1 MKTYI
6 KYIVAAFVLPFIFS
20 CQEKE
25 PQPEVKPVEP
35 NFPSLVKNN
44 QVKPGEELE
53 FKFTPNL
60 DWELSLSEGSF
71 QYFKLLEDNG
81 RQREKLTGKASESP
95 ITIKIW
101 VNPLEEFDT
110 NRSCTLTLTMGG
122 QSKVVAEYMRPAKDR
137 ALSVYAAKVQDGV
150 FVTDDSGKYIYET
163 TEAKNVEI
171 LWSEADAAF
180 MLPIKVE
187 ANCTWNIDRTSFP
200 SWLELNVP
208 EQIGE
213 TVELIVKGISLQAAT
228 GKMSFVAGTLTKDIN
243 VSIASCSEI
252 SVYSAKYDKGDWI
265 YVDLGY
271 EYSETPQDAISM
283 VWTGSDYRIPVK
295 VNSKCE
301 WSLDMPE
308 WITAEFDDRRSG
320 EDHFVLICNP
330 QNYPLDDTT
339 VTLTFKFSG
348 QDIKTVNLTIPGCR
362 NMISYNLGMSL
373 ASLEFNYSGQYK
385 TTSGYMEAPV
395 KGHVTAPTSMVMRA
409 VEIVD
414 GVFVETA
421 PTWLTYELNVG
432 EDTDTKLVLQT
443 KELLISV
450 SENLTQTERNA
461 YIFLL
466 PSQVE
471 TVAELFEEDKCTVR
485 EAYLSNVIP
494 VVQAFL
500 PADYLT
506 PECSETEMAAEGAY
520 MLKSEKTELYEC
532 FGATRYA
539 YEIKYENT
547 WSSDVAKMYLT
558 YPYATVEFY
567 DAEKNLVTDKENF
580 WIGFTD
586 YMENKTFGAIT
597 VPIGKKDANGNWVEI
612 VPEAGTS
619 YVVFKDEEGKTLCV
633 IEFTYAPKVVEPEP
647 EPEIPSEPE
656 VVEDDVVDA
665 SSYFDSAKA
674 AAAAGATLVEIK
686 VVKVPKVTSESS
698 QEVKDLA
705 AYKKSLTT
713 TLNECKS
720 FGAPLY
726 RLTYTKADTELT
738 FNFTDKLKTVAKM
751 FTVNPWQAQSVI
763 TVDGMTMDEEG
774 GHLVAYGSTKPY
786 NGKPKIKMMSFASLS
801 EDMLKTQPIKILFY
815 DSDSEILLGIECVLS
830 E

>member
-25 PQPEVKPVEP
+25 PQPEPKPVEP

-60 DWELSLSEGSF
+60 DWEISLSEGSF
-71 QYFKLLEDNG
+71 QYFKLLEENG

-122 QSKVVAEYMRPAKDR
+122 KSKVVAEYMRPAKDR

-150 FVTDDSGKYIYET
+150 FVTDDSGKYIYEA
-163 TEAKNVEI
+163 TEAQNVEI

-187 ANCTWNIDRTSFP
+187 ANCKWDIDRTSFP

-208 EQIGE
+208 DQIGE
-213 TVELIVKGISLQAAT
+213 SVELVVKGISLQAAT
-228 GKMSFVAGTLTKDIN
+228 GKMAFVAGTLTKEIN

-283 VWTGSDYRIPVK
+283 IWTGSDFRIPVR
-295 VNSKCE
+295 VDSKCE
-301 WSLDMPE
+301 WSLEMPE
-308 WITAEFDDRRSG
+308 WITAEFDERRSG
-320 EDHFVLICNP
+320 EDHFVLMCNP
-330 QNYPLDDTT
+330 QSYPLDDTT

-348 QDIKTVNLTIPGCR
+348 QTIKTVNLTIPGCR
-362 NMISYNLGMSL
+362 NMISYNLGMSM

-409 VEIVD
+409 VELVD
-414 GVFVETA
+414 GVFTETT

-443 KELLISV
+443 KELQISV

-466 PSQVE
+466 PSQVT
-471 TVAELFEEDKCTVR
+471 TVAELFEEDRCTVR
-485 EAYLSNVIP
+485 EAYLANAIH

-506 PECSETEMAAEGAY
+506 PEYSEAEMAAEGAY
-520 MLKSEKTELYEC
+520 MIKSEKSELYEC
-532 FGATRYA
+532 FGATRYV

-558 YPYATVEFY
+558 YPYSTVEFY
-567 DAEKNLVTDKENF
+567 DADKNLVTDKDTF
-580 WIGFTD
+580 WINFTD
-586 YMENKTFGAIT
+586 YMENKTFGSIT
-597 VPIGKKDANGNWVEI
+597 IPTGRTGADGKWVEL
-612 VPEAGTS
+612 VPEAGTA
-619 YVVFKDEEGKTLCV
+619 YVVFKDENGATLCV
-633 IEFTYAPKVVEPEP
+633 VEFTYAPKAVEPEVP
-647 EPEIPSEPE
+647 AEPE
-656 VVEDDVVDA
+656 VGVEDDVVDA

-674 AAAAGATLVEIK
+674 AQAAGATFVQ
-686 VVKVPKVTSESS
+686 VTAVKVPKITAEST
-698 QEVKDLA
+698 QAEKDLA
-705 AYKKSLTT
+705 TYKKSLMT
-713 TLNECKS
+713 TLNECKQYN
-720 FGAPLY
+720 APLY

-738 FNFTDKLKTVAKM
+738 LNFTDRLKTVAKM
-751 FTVNPWQAQSVI
+751 FTVNPYSAQGVI
-763 TVDGMTMDEEG
+763 TVDGMTMDEDG
-774 GHLVAYGSTKPY
+774 GHLIPFGSTKTY

-801 EDMLKTQPIKILFY
+801 EELVKTQPIKILFY
-815 DSDSEILLGIECVLS
+815 DADSKILLAIECILN

>member
-1 MKTYI
+1 MKKYI
-6 KYIVAAFVLPFIFS
+6 KYIVAVFVLPFIFS

-25 PQPEVKPVEP
+25 SQPEAKPIEP

-44 QVKPGEELE
+44 EVKPGEELE

-60 DWELSLSEGSF
+60 DWEISLSEGSF
-71 QYFKLLEDNG
+71 QYFKLLEENG
-81 RQREKLTGKASESP
+81 RQREKLSGKASESP
-95 ITIKIW
+95 ITVKIW

-122 QSKVVAEYMRPAKDR
+122 QSKVVAEYMRPAKNR
-137 ALSVYAAKVQDGV
+137 SLSVYAAKVQDGV

-163 TEAKNVEI
+163 VEADNVEI
-171 LWSEADAAF
+171 LWSAVDAAF
-180 MLPIKVE
+180 VLPIKVE
-187 ANCTWNIDRTSFP
+187 ANCAWDIDRSSFP
-200 SWLELNVP
+200 SWLEINVP
-208 EQIGE
+208 NQTEG
-213 TVELIVKGISLQAAT
+213 TVELVVKGISLQAAT
-228 GKMSFVAGTLTKDIN
+228 GKMSFVAGSLIKDVN

-252 SVYSAKYDKGDWI
+252 SVYSAKYEQGDWV

-271 EYSETPQDAISM
+271 EYTATPQDAISM
-283 VWTGSDYRIPVK
+283 IWTGSDYRIPVK
-295 VNSKCE
+295 VDSKCE
-301 WSLDMPE
+301 WSIEMPE

-320 EDHFVLICNP
+320 EDHFVLMCNP
-330 QNYPLDDTT
+330 QSYPLDDTT
-339 VTLTFKFSG
+339 VTLTFKFFG
-348 QDIKTVNLTIPGCR
+348 QTIKTVNLTIPGCR

-373 ASLEFNYSGQYK
+373 TSLEFNYSGQYK

-409 VEIVD
+409 VELVD
-414 GVFVETA
+414 GVFTETT

-443 KELLISV
+443 KDLQISV

-466 PSQVE
+466 PSQIE
-471 TVAELFEEDKCTVR
+471 TVAELFEADKCTIR
-485 EAYLSNVIP
+485 EAYLANAIH

-506 PECSETEMAAEGAY
+506 PECTEAEMAADGAY
-520 MLKSEKTELYEC
+520 MIKSEKTDLYEC

-567 DAEKNLVTDKENF
+567 DAQKNLVTDKDNF
-580 WIGFTD
+580 WISFTD

-597 VPIGKKDANGNWVEI
+597 IPTGRTGADGKWVEL

-619 YVVFKDEEGKTLCV
+619 YVVFKDDNGAVLCV
-633 IEFTYAPKVVEPEP
+633 VEFTYAPKAVEPEVPFDP
-647 EPEIPSEPE
+647 EDGSGDQI
-656 VVEDDVVDA
+656 VNA
-665 SSYFDSAKA
+665 GQYFDNPQA
-674 AAAAGATLVEIK
+674 AIDAGASLVEVAA
-686 VVKVPKVTSESS
+686 VVVPKITSEST
-698 QEVKDLA
+698 QEEKDLS
-705 AYKKSLTT
+705 AYKKSLKTT
-713 TLNECKS
+713 WGECRQY
-720 FGAPLY
+720 GATLY
-726 RLTYTKADTELT
+726 RLTYTKPDTELT
-738 FNFTDKLKTVAKM
+738 LDFTDKLKDVAKL
-751 FTVNPWQAQSVI
+751 FTVNPYTAQRFI
-763 TVDGMTMDEEG
+763 YVDGMTMDEDG
-774 GHLVAYGSTKPY
+774 GHLIPYGSTETY

-801 EDMLKTQPIKILFY
+801 EEILKTQPIKILFY
-815 DSDSEILLGIECVLS
+815 DSENKILLAIECILN